1 MTVQSVESGSEALA
15 ALDAAVQRG
24 APFHIA
30 LVDQMMP
37 EMDGV
42 ELGRRI
48 SAEPAFAETR
58 LILATSLGVRGLAAR
73 AESCGFAVALSKPV
87 VQGKLLE
94 CVAQLCGVDNAIAPL
109 PAAAPAATTPAN
121 LRDIRPLRILVV
133 EDNQVNQLLA
143 TVLLTKAG
151 HRIDIAANGLEALD
165 AVSGRPYDLILMDV
179 QMPEMDG
186 IEATRRIRAMAGAAR
201 DIPIIA
207 MTANAMKGDR
217 ERLLAVGMNDYV
229 SKPIDKGQLFLAIA
243 SCMGLAPATEVG
255 DTKDAAGAAAK
266 DAGATAS
273 AEAAMQAMLDSLSAV
288 TGTDA

>member
-1 MTVQSVESGSEALA
+1 
-15 ALDAAVQRG
+15 
-24 APFHIA
+24 
-30 LVDQMMP
+30 MMP
-37 EMDGV
+37 KMDGV

-48 SAEPAFAETR
+48 GADPAFAQTK

-73 AESCGFAVALSKPV
+73 AEACGFALALSKPV

-94 CVAQLCGVDNAIAPL
+94 CVAQLCGVDIAVAPL
-109 PAAAPAATTPAN
+109 PATTGPAATAPAN
-121 LRDIRPLRILVV
+121 LRDIGPLRILVV

-143 TVLLTKAG
+143 TVLLSKAG
-151 HRIDIAANGLEALD
+151 HRIDIAANGLEALG
-165 AVSGRPYDLILMDV
+165 AVSSRRYDLILMDV

-186 IEATRRIRAMAGAAR
+186 IEATKRIRAMAGAAR

-243 SCMGLAPATEVG
+243 SCMGIAPTAPIA
-255 DTKDAAGAAAK
+255 DTADAARAAVS

-273 AEAAMQAMLDSLSAV
+273 AEAAMLAMLDSLAAV